1 MRPHVEPSARGGDV
15 GAEAV
20 VAGLRVVERQTFDG
34 LRDELDPPRLR
45 AGRRVQLVEEAVV
58 RLEVERVTGDARPG
72 AQSAA
77 RAERPALLAR
87 ASVHGVELSVLSAGE
102 HEAAGDHWPR
112 PERRSRVEGPG
123 GRGERATR
131 LPARGHI
138 DLLGAPQDHRQLV
151 DGREPFGHDAGERLR
166 GRVVGER
173 ERAELHLAALH
184 LRRDAAERGAHEVRG
199 RHRRLQQHLAVGAG
213 LELERERRR
222 LAVVRDRSGP
232 GARELGGKRAR
243 RRLGRRLQERQ
254 EKRDAESGEHGA
266 SSPRPRPRPPRR
278 SARRCGGPRRSAA
291 SRRAS
296 RARAPAA
303 VRARDRPAGW
313 PPRRAAV
320 RP

>member
-1 MRPHVEPSARGGDV
+1 MGFATTWTRHAACRSPRPACRGSRRPPGSRARHRRRTAGCAKHRPRGTTSASGPCERPRR
-15 GAEAV
+15 EAV
-20 VAGLRVVERQTFDG
+20 R
-34 LRDELDPPRLR
+34 P
-45 AGRRVQLVEEAVV
+45 GRR
-58 RLEVERVTGDARPG
+58 RTRGRGNDR
-72 AQSAA
+72 
-77 RAERPALLAR
+77 
-87 ASVHGVELSVLSAGE
+87 
-102 HEAAGDHWPR
+102 PR

-123 GRGERATR
+123 GRGERAAR
-131 LPARGHI
+131 LRARRHL
-138 DLLGAPQDHRQLV
+138 DLLGAPKDHRQLV
-151 DGREPFGHDAGERLR
+151 DGREAFGHDAGERLR
-166 GRVVGER
+166 DRVVTER
-173 ERAELHLAALH
+173 EGPELHLAALH
-184 LRRDAAERGAHEVRG
+184 LRRHAAERGADEVRG

-243 RRLGRRLQERQ
+243 RRLGRGRGLEEERE
-254 EKRDAESGEHGA
+254 EKGDAEDREHGA

-291 SRRAS
+291 SRHAS

-303 VRARDRPAGW
+303 APARDTPAGW